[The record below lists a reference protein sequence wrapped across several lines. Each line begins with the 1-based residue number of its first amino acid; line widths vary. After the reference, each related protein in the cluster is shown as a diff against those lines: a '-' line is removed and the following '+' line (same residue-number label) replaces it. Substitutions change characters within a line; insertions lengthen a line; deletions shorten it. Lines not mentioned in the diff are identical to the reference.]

1 VEYCPNPDCPDRR
14 RLGRPAEYRGGVTH
28 CTDCGAALVEQ
39 EPSFAPDENTALC
52 HSCAAPVSEGVQLC
66 ERCSAAA
73 SEEEEATGATD
84 AAPTLDDVLNELPA
98 RSLLTPLMILLNVL
112 VFAAMV
118 GSGVSAFDPSI
129 ESLLEWGANFGPLT
143 ASGEWWRLLTCT
155 FIHIGA
161 LHLAVNMYVLWDA
174 GRVVE
179 RLVGHAGFLALYIGA
194 GLLGSQASIAWDPLI
209 VSAGASGSVFGVYG
223 ALIGVVLRQHKSIP
237 MGPLRKLRNSALA
250 FLIYNFAYG
259 IGEEGIDVAA
269 HAGGLAA
276 GFVMGLL
283 LSQPPTKESLPGRPR
298 RAITASLM
306 ALVLVVAVGAALP
319 RDAARFARA
328 SDEFARV
335 ESVVIDEVNSA
346 TERYISDELAHEEF
360 ARILESNVLARWRPA
375 RERWE
380 SFDLTGLPEQLQR
393 RHELMGEY
401 IELRERS
408 WTLLLEDLEG
418 IIDFLQATEKF
429 GTSESFAM
437 NAFVSAVNREPRLT
451 DAAMLEILESDV
463 LAVWNSARESYESLD
478 VTTLSEPGRRHYQNV
493 IEYIRLR
500 EQGWEL
506 FRAAILESSETKFR
520 EFSELDQR
528 AAVVLEELTSAEVD
542 PEFWVGPKRKESE
555 ALQERAE
562 RVIEELNGTE

>member
-1 VEYCPNPDCPDRR
+1 VEYCPNSDCPDRR
-14 RLGRPAEYRGGVTH
+14 RLGRPAEYCGEVTH
-28 CTDCGAALVEQ
+28 CSDCGAALVGQ
-39 EPSFAPDENTALC
+39 EPFFGPDKSPALC
-52 HSCAAPVSEGVQLC
+52 HSCAAPVLEGVRLC
-66 ERCSAAA
+66 ERCSAADSDA
-73 SEEEEATGATD
+73 EEAARSADATL
-84 AAPTLDDVLNELPA
+84 TLDDVLNELPA
-98 RSLLTPLMILLNVL
+98 RSLVTPLLIILNVL

-194 GLLGSQASIAWDPLI
+194 GLLGSEASIAWDPLI
-209 VSAGASGSVFGVYG
+209 VSAGASGSVFGVFG
-223 ALIGVVLRQHKSIP
+223 ALIGIVLRQHESMP
-237 MGPLRKLRNSALA
+237 MEPLRKLRNSALA
-250 FLIYNFAYG
+250 FLFYNFAYG

-298 RAITASLM
+298 RVAATLLAT
-306 ALVLVVAVGAALP
+306 LVLVVAVGAALP

-328 SDEFARV
+328 SDEFAQV
-335 ESVVIDEVNSA
+335 ESVVIGEVNSA
-346 TERYISDELAHEEF
+346 VDRYSSDELAHEEF
-360 ARILESNVLARWRPA
+360 ARILKSNVLDRWRPA

-380 SFDLTGLPEQLQR
+380 SLDLTGLPEQLKR
-393 RHELMGEY
+393 RHELMSEY
-401 IELRERS
+401 IGLRERS
-408 WTLLLEDLEG
+408 WELILEDLEG
-418 IIDFLQATEKF
+418 IIGFLQASKRFE
-429 GTSESFAM
+429 TSESFAM
-437 NAFVSAVNREPRLT
+437 GAFFAAVNREPSLSDT
-451 DAAMLEILESDV
+451 AMLEILESDV
-463 LAVWNSARESYESLD
+463 LAVWSSACERYESFD
-478 VTTLSEPGRRHYQNV
+478 VTTLSEPARRHHQSV
-493 IEYIRLR
+493 IRYVRLR
-500 EQGWEL
+500 EQSWEL
-506 FRAAILESSETKFR
+506 FRAAILESSETRFG

-528 AAVVLEELTSAEVD
+528 ATHLLEELTSTEVE

-555 ALQERAE
+555 SLQKRAD
-562 RVIEELNGTE
+562 RIIEELNET